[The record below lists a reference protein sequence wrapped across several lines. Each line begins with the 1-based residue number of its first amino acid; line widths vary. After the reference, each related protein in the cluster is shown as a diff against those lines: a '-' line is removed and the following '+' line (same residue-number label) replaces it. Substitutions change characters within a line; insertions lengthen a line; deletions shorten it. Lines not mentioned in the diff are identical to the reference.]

1 MSVRSWVAGIL
12 ILASMS
18 AAHAATHQVR
28 VFSFGFDPRTV
39 NVQPGDTVVW
49 SNSGGS
55 HNVVADDGSFTNGGV
70 SSSPWTFSRVFNSP
84 GDVGYYCAP
93 HGQPDGIGMAGI
105 VRVAGIT
112 PPPFVIN
119 YGTGG
124 TWYNAATSGQGFF
137 VEVVPSLNLMVV
149 AWFTWTNTP
158 GVHDWITAIGPI
170 SGNSATL
177 DLQRSTGGKFNDP
190 ATVTTTSVGTATARF
205 TSCSAGT
212 ITFQRNDLGLSGTIP
227 ITRLT
232 VTPAACTTPTST
244 AGE

>member
-1 MSVRSWVAGIL
+1 MSLRRWGAGIL
-12 ILASMS
+12 ILALISG
-18 AAHAATHQVR
+18 AQAATHEVS
-28 VFSFGFDPRTV
+28 VFSFSFAPKTLTI
-39 NVQPGDTVVW
+39 QPGDTVRW
-49 SNSGGS
+49 TNAGGS
-55 HNVVADDGSFTNGGV
+55 HNVVADDGSFTNGAP
-70 SSSPWTFSRVFNSP
+70 SPSAWTFSRVFNTSGDFGYFCSPHGSP
-84 GDVGYYCAP
+84 GS
-93 HGQPDGIGMAGI
+93 GMFGTI
-105 VRVAGIT
+105 RVAGTT

-170 SGNSATL
+170 SGDSATL

-190 ATVTTTSVGTATARF
+190 TTVATASVGTATARF
-205 TSCSAGT
+205 TSCSNGT

-232 VTPAACTTPTST
+232 VTPAACTTPTS
-244 AGE
+244 AAAD